1 MNIEVIS
8 SASEE
13 TLISLGVFACAFFF
27 VLWKIYSNLRGKV
40 EFYESQDETG
50 RLSLQNDLTR
60 MHNLIGSLRREY
72 QDVEQNIENDLVE
85 LELGNMDLHPKMK
98 NFEVKQSAASESIH
112 NLLSKIED
120 SLQQIFAT
128 SSPSHSVELS
138 QPVRMLTSVVDDLNN
153 SIGIVS
159 MTSEQQHRTI
169 TKLQDDLMLIKRGH
183 GLE

>member
-1 MNIEVIS
+1 
-8 SASEE
+8 
-13 TLISLGVFACAFFF
+13 
-27 VLWKIYSNLRGKV
+27 
-40 EFYESQDETG
+40 
-50 RLSLQNDLTR
+50 

-153 SIGIVS
+153 
-159 MTSEQQHRTI
+159 
-169 TKLQDDLMLIKRGH
+169 
-183 GLE
+183 